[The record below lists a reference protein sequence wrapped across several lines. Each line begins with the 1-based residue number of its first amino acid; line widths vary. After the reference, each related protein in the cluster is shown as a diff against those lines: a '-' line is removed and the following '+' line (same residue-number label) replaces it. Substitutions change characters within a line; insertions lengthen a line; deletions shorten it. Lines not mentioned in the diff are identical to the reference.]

1 MRKLPLTMSWA
12 LVAGG
17 SKGIGLGITEALA
30 KRNFNVLLVARDLA
44 ELTKIKTR
52 LEAQFP
58 VQVEILSCDLAL
70 PESSKIIFEWCANK
84 NLEIKI
90 LCNAAGL
97 GGSVDFP
104 TLPLSELR
112 TMIHLNFESA
122 VALSYMFI
130 PLLKK
135 TAPSF
140 ILNVGSMAGF
150 APIPI
155 KNVYSSTKAALHS
168 FSYSLKYLLKANN
181 ISVSCV
187 SPGPVF
193 TKLSI
198 EKETIS
204 QLGWI
209 GRWMAVSPSRVGE
222 YAVKGMFNHK
232 LMIVPGKLATAFS
245 CFLRI
250 LPNRLLAAIYYI
262 FRKKNT
268 NDIE

>member
-1 MRKLPLTMSWA
+1 MSWA

-44 ELTKIKTR
+44 ELAKIKTR

-150 APIPI
+150 APIPV
-155 KNVYSSTKAALHS
+155 KNLYSATKSAVVF
-168 FSYSLKYLLKANN
+168 FSYSLRFQLEKKN
-181 ISVSCV
+181 ISVSVLC
-187 SPGPVF
+187 PGPVF
-193 TKLSI
+193 TKPEI
-198 EKETIS
+198 RKDTKEK
-204 QLGWI
+204 LGWI
-209 GRWMAVSPSRVGE
+209 GMQMAVSPERVGE
-222 YAVKGMFNHK
+222 IAVRETLNKK
-232 LMIVPGKLATAFS
+232 LVIVPGGLSKFMALLIRA
-245 CFLRI
+245 
-250 LPNRLLAAIYYI
+250 LPRRLIVSIYN
-262 FRKKNT
+262 KAGQK
-268 NDIE
+268 